1 MIHPFVT
8 YKQNNY
14 ILIYTTN
21 LYTSETN
28 SGVPYMIKPV
38 FSECISKKTPDS
50 FRVPSIILIGLCL
63 AVFCISPV
71 SAGTKYL
78 SGEPNLSAA
87 ISGINEFTP
96 GSTIELPILIENSG
110 LNYIKMVQSGI
121 VDRDDI
127 PSTAK
132 MVRVTLLPDG
142 APILI
147 KSDTQMVGDI
157 EGSESKPVKFQIRV
171 KDDGQAGTYS
181 LPVRIEY
188 TYLAAAEQVG
198 TDSVVNRYNTKKI
211 ELNVPFIVK
220 SAINMD
226 VIKVTPEDINAGG
239 EGFITITLR
248 NSGAD
253 TGHKAIAKL
262 SRYGN
267 SPVVPVDST
276 VYIGEFKPGDEFDA
290 KFKVSVTR
298 DAEPQEYPLE
308 VLVSYENADGENLE
322 TPAEQIGIPVGGKIK
337 FTMVNDPPKVTI
349 GSKQVVE
356 VEYRNDGDATAY
368 SSEARISAVDPFSSD
383 DDLAYLGDIKPGESA
398 VARFKIT
405 TNAEAIEKTYGLDS
419 EIRYRD
425 ALDNSQI
432 SDTIKVQ
439 ITAGKPEGFSAIL
452 SNPII
457 IAVILILIIGGAY
470 RYHTSRRKSAS
481 V

>member
-1 MIHPFVT
+1 MKNVLVSDFT
-8 YKQNNY
+8 TQK
-14 ILIYTTN
+14 ILQW
-21 LYTSETN
+21 S
-28 SGVPYMIKPV
+28 
-38 FSECISKKTPDS
+38 
-50 FRVPSIILIGLCL
+50 RVPFIILIGLCL
-63 AVFCISPV
+63 AAFCISPV
-71 SAGTKYL
+71 MAGTKYL
-78 SGEPNLSAA
+78 SGEPNLTAA
-87 ISGINEFTP
+87 ISGLNEFTP
-96 GSTIELPILIENSG
+96 GTTVELTVLIENTG

-121 VDRDDI
+121 VDRDDV

-147 KSDTQMVGDI
+147 KSDTQMIGDI
-157 EGSESKPVKFQIRV
+157 AGSESKPVKFQIRV
-171 KDDGQAGTYS
+171 KDDGKAGTYN
-181 LPVRIEY
+181 LPVQIEY

-198 TDSVVNRYNTKKI
+198 TDSVVNRYSTKKVN
-211 ELNVPFIVK
+211 LNVPFIVK
-220 SAINMD
+220 SAINLD
-226 VIKVTPEDINAGG
+226 VVKVTPEDINAGG
-239 EGFITITLR
+239 EGFVTITLK

-253 TGHKAIAKL
+253 TGRKAIAKL
-262 SRYGN
+262 SRFGN

-276 VYIGEFKPGDEFDA
+276 VYIGDFKPGDVVDA

-308 VLVSYENADGENLE
+308 VLVTYQNADGESME
-322 TPAEQIGIPVGGKIK
+322 TPSEQIGIPVGGKIK
-337 FTMVNDPPKVTI
+337 FSMVNDPPKVTI
-349 GSKQVVE
+349 GSKQVIE

-398 VARFKIT
+398 VAKFKIT
-405 TNAEAIEKTYGLDS
+405 TTADAIEKTYGLDS

-439 ITAGKPEGFSAIL
+439 ITAAKPDGISAIL

-457 IAVILILIIGGAY
+457 IAVILIAIIGAAY
-470 RYHTSRRKSAS
+470 RYHTTRRKTAT